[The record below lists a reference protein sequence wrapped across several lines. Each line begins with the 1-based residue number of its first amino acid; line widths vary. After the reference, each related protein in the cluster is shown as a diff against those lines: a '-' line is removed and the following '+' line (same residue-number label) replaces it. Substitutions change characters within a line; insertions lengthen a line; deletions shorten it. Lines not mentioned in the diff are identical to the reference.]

1 MQNTYNASNNLINVH
16 IYFFFLFDDH
26 THIDTHKYIF
36 MRTNILY
43 KYMHTERINIY
54 IYNKNKKE

>member
-16 IYFFFLFDDH
+16 IYIFFLFDDH

-54 IYNKNKKE
+54 I